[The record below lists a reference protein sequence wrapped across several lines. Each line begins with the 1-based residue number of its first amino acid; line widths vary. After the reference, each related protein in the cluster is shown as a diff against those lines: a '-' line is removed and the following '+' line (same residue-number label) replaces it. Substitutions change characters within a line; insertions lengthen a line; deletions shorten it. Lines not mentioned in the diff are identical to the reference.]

1 MVVITLLYEAEEEV
15 LSFVPGT
22 SDQLLQTTAVSLL
35 GLEAGSPVFV
45 MDDAIP
51 SEAASKRDALLLSN
65 GLAHGSRVRVYS
77 KETRARLPAHRPLPG
92 GGAGAVL
99 GLVKFA
105 SPLGHDG
112 QRQIGNGSSLAPRG
126 PSFLTAHIKS
136 LSVADSSSVP
146 RLQCCLHVL
155 ALREVD
161 PRTESFTVV
170 LNLMIDWQDAQLAGR
185 EKDEIDDIINDDTMY
200 LRPTIS
206 LANMVGGGEE
216 LQQLVPRCDNSKT
229 GNIKYACYSLLA
241 TRYSLVTS
249 VFSVFY

>member
-1 MVVITLLYEAEEEV
+1 MVVVTLLYEAEEEV
-15 LSFVPGT
+15 LSWVPGT

-77 KETRARLPAHRPLPG
+77 KETRARLPAHRPFPG
-92 GGAGAVL
+92 GSGAVL

-105 SPLGHDG
+105 TPIGHG
-112 QRQIGNGSSLAPRG
+112 QRQLGTAEQQQQQQRPRG

-136 LSVADSSSVP
+136 LSVADSASVP

-161 PRTESFTVV
+161 PRTESFTAV
-170 LNLMIDWQDAQLAGR
+170 LNIMIDWQDAQLAGR

-206 LANMVGGGEE
+206 IANMVGGGEE

-229 GNIKYACYSLLA
+229 GNIKYARSLL
-241 TRYSLVTS
+241 TTD
-249 VFSVFY
+249 